1 MPAIR
6 LEGLTKTYKHGPRAV
21 DDVSL
26 EIHDG
31 EFMVLVGPSGCG
43 KSTLMKMIAGI
54 EEVSEGR
61 IFIGERDVT
70 YLDPR
75 KRDTAMVFQSYAL
88 YPHLTV
94 RGNLG
99 FGLKLRSVPKDQ
111 IERRVQEVAEV
122 LGLEEL
128 LDRKP
133 GELSGGQRQ
142 RVAMGR
148 AIAREPAA
156 FLMDEP
162 LSNLDAKLRVSMRAQ
177 LSRLHERLGVTTV
190 YVTHDQVEAM
200 TLGDRVAVLRGGVL
214 QQCDTPETLFRRP
227 VNLFVA
233 AFIGSPAMNL
243 VDATIEDGEVRFAD
257 WRLPLPAE
265 SPLRSAGSR
274 RIVLGLRPHDLALP
288 TQGTDSALPRVRVRV
303 DVVERLG
310 TETHL
315 VFAVD
320 APRVSADELREAVDA
335 DAGDDVLLADDDR
348 ATFTAV
354 VDAHHQVTVA
364 QTVELVADPARLY
377 GFDPHSGEALGG
389 EPGSV
394 ALPAWKGNP
403 HSPPAAFTSA
413 SGR

>member
-26 EIHDG
+26 EIRDG

-43 KSTLMKMIAGI
+43 KSTLMKMISGI
-54 EEVSEGR
+54 EDVSDGR

-70 YLDPR
+70 HLDPR

-99 FGLKLRSVPKDQ
+99 FGLKLRSTPKDQ
-111 IERRVQEVAEV
+111 IARRVQEVAEI

-128 LDRKP
+128 LERKP

-200 TLGDRVAVLRGGVL
+200 TLGTRVAFMRGGVL
-214 QQCDTPETLFRRP
+214 QQCDTPQRLFEQP
-227 VNLFVA
+227 ANLFVA

-243 VDATIEDGEVRFAD
+243 VEAFIEGGEARFGQ
-257 WRLPLPAE
+257 WRVALPSS
-265 SPLRSAGSR
+265 SPLRAAAGAAL
-274 RIVLGLRPHDLALP
+274 LGIRPHDL
-288 TQGTDSALPRVRVRV
+288 RV
-303 DVVERLG
+303 
-310 TETHL
+310 
-315 VFAVD
+315 
-320 APRVSADELREAVDA
+320 
-335 DAGDDVLLADDDR
+335 
-348 ATFTAV
+348 
-354 VDAHHQVTVA
+354 
-364 QTVELVADPARLY
+364 
-377 GFDPHSGEALGG
+377 
-389 EPGSV
+389 
-394 ALPAWKGNP
+394 
-403 HSPPAAFTSA
+403 
-413 SGR
+413 

>member
-6 LEGLTKTYKHGPRAV
+6 LEGLTKTYSKHGQPAV

-54 EEVSEGR
+54 EDVSDGQ
-61 IFIGERDVT
+61 IFIGDRDVT
-70 YLDPR
+70 HLDPR

-99 FGLKLRSVPKDQ
+99 FGLKLRSTPKDQ
-111 IERRVQEVAEV
+111 IASRVQEVAEI

-214 QQCDTPETLFRRP
+214 QQCDTPETLFRKP

-243 VDATIEDGEVRFAD
+243 VDVTVQDGEARFAD
-257 WRLPLPAE
+257 RRLPLPE
-265 SPLRSAGSR
+265 RLRAAKR
-274 RIVLGLRPHDLALP
+274 FVLGIRPHDFELATP
-288 TQGTDSALPRVRVRV
+288 ASDARLPRVRVKV

-315 VFAVD
+315 VFSLD
-320 APRVSADELREAVDA
+320 APRVSAEELRDAVDA
-335 DAGDDVLLADDDR
+335 GAGDDVLLADDDR

-354 VDAHHQVTVA
+354 VDAHHPVA
-364 QTVELVADPARLY
+364 AGETVELVVEPERFY
-377 GFDPHSGEALGG
+377 GFDPADGRALGA
-389 EPGSV
+389 EPSVTLEGWQGSQ
-394 ALPAWKGNP
+394 
-403 HSPPAAFTSA
+403 HSPSAAFTSA
-413 SGR
+413 TGR

>member
-6 LEGLTKTYKHGPRAV
+6 LEGLTKTYSKHGQPAV

-26 EIHDG
+26 EIQDG

-54 EEVSEGR
+54 EDVSEGH
-61 IFIGERDVT
+61 IFIGDRDVT
-70 YLDPR
+70 QLDPR

-99 FGLKLRSVPKDQ
+99 FGLKLRSTPKAQ
-111 IERRVQEVAEV
+111 IADRVLEVAEI

-177 LSRLHERLGVTTV
+177 LSRLHERLGVTTI

-200 TLGDRVAVLRGGVL
+200 TLGDRVAVLRGGLL
-214 QQCDTPETLFRRP
+214 QQCDTPENLFRRP

-243 VDATIEDGEVRFAD
+243 VDATIEDGEVHFAD
-257 WRLPLPAE
+257 WRLPLPE
-265 SPLRSAGSR
+265 RSPLRKAQR
-274 RIVLGLRPHDLALP
+274 FVLGIRPHDFELA
-288 TQGTDSALPRVRVRV
+288 SAASDPRLPRVRVKV

-315 VFAVD
+315 VFSVD
-320 APRVSADELREAVDA
+320 APRVSADELRDAVDA

-354 VDAHHQVTVA
+354 VDAHHPVQA
-364 QTVELVADPARLY
+364 GETVELVAEPERFY
-377 GFDPHSGEALGG
+377 GFDPASGRALGADA
-389 EPGSV
+389 SV
-394 ALPAWKGNP
+394 TLDEWQGTNP
-403 HSPPAAFTSA
+403 HSPSAAFTSA
-413 SGR
+413 TGR

>member
-6 LEGLTKTYKHGPRAV
+6 LEGLTKRYKSGPPAV
-21 DDVSL
+21 NEVDL
-26 EIHDG
+26 TIHDG

-43 KSTLMKMIAGI
+43 KSTMMRMIAGI
-54 EEVSEGR
+54 EEVTAGT
-61 IFIGERDVT
+61 IHIGDRDVT
-70 YLDPR
+70 RLDPR

-99 FGLKLRSVPKDQ
+99 FGLKLRGQPKPE
-111 IERRVQEVAEV
+111 IAKRVDEVARI
-122 LGLEEL
+122 LGLDEL
-128 LDRKP
+128 MDRKP

-177 LSRLHERLGVTTV
+177 LGKLHERLGITTI

-214 QQCDTPETLFRRP
+214 QQCDTPERLFERP
-227 VNLFVA
+227 ANLFVA

-243 VDATIEDGEVRFAD
+243 VEATIADGEARFAGL
-257 WRLPLPAE
+257 RIPLPVKSSLRAAE
-265 SPLRSAGSR
+265 GRTV
-274 RIVLGLRPHDLALP
+274 VLGIRPHDIDVAGP
-288 TQGTDSALPRVRVRV
+288 GVDEALPRLRVRA

-310 TETHL
+310 TETHV
-315 VFAVD
+315 VFSVEAPRVDAEALRDAVD
-320 APRVSADELREAVDA
+320 AGK
-335 DAGDDVLLADDDR
+335 GDDVLLADDDR

-354 VDAHHQVTVA
+354 IDAHEPINGGEMVD
-364 QTVELVADPARLY
+364 LVCDPARLHA
-377 GFDPHSGEALGG
+377 FDLATGAAVGE
-389 EPGSV
+389 EPQ
-394 ALPAWKGNP
+394 PAP
-403 HSPPAAFTSA
+403 EPEAVPA
-413 SGR
+413 G

>member
-26 EIHDG
+26 EIRDG

-43 KSTLMKMIAGI
+43 KSTLMKMVAGI
-54 EEVSEGR
+54 EDVSEGR
-61 IFIGERDVT
+61 IFIGDRDVT

-99 FGLKLRSVPKDQ
+99 FGLKLRSTPKDQ
-111 IERRVQEVAEV
+111 IARRVQEVAEI

-128 LDRKP
+128 LERKP

-190 YVTHDQVEAM
+190 YVTHDQAEAM

-214 QQCDTPETLFRRP
+214 QQCDTPETLFRKP

-243 VDATIEDGEVRFAD
+243 VDATVQGGEARFAD
-257 WRLPLPAE
+257 WRLPLPE
-265 SPLRSAGSR
+265 RSPLRAASKF
-274 RIVLGLRPHDLALP
+274 VLGIRPHDFEIATP
-288 TQGTDSALPRVRVRV
+288 ASDPRLPRVRVKV

-310 TETHL
+310 TETNL
-315 VFAVD
+315 VFSVD
-320 APRVSADELREAVDA
+320 APRVSADELRDAVDA

-354 VDAHHQVTVA
+354 VDAHHPVSAGETL
-364 QTVELVADPARLY
+364 ELVAEPERFY
-377 GFDPHSGEALGG
+377 GFDPASGRALGA
-389 EPGSV
+389 EPSVTLDGWEGS
-394 ALPAWKGNP
+394 NP
-403 HSPPAAFTSA
+403 HSPSAAFTSA
-413 SGR
+413 TGR

>member
-1 MPAIR
+1 MPGIR
-6 LEGLTKTYKHGPRAV
+6 LEGLTKAYKHGPLAV
-21 DDVSL
+21 DHVDL
-26 EIHDG
+26 EIRDG

-43 KSTLMKMIAGI
+43 KSTLMKMLSGI
-54 EEVSEGR
+54 EDVSAGR

-70 YLDPR
+70 HLDPR

-88 YPHLTV
+88 YPHLSV

-99 FGLKLRSVPKDQ
+99 FGLKLRGTPKAQ
-111 IERRVQEVAEV
+111 IARRVDNRT

-133 GELSGGQRQ
+133 GQLSGGQRQ

-177 LSRLHERLGVTTV
+177 LSRLHERLGITTV
-190 YVTHDQVEAM
+190 YVTHHQVEAM

-214 QQCDTPETLFRRP
+214 QQCDTPEALFARP

-243 VDATIEDGEVRFAD
+243 VEAAVEDGEVRFAGM
-257 WRLPLPAE
+257 RLPLPPG
-265 SPLRSAGSR
+265 SPLRAARGR
-274 RIVLGLRPHDLALP
+274 KIVLGIRPHDLHVAAP
-288 TQGTDSALPRVRVRV
+288 GTDPGLPPLLDRV

-315 VFAVD
+315 VFSLD
-320 APRVSADELREAVDA
+320 APRVDAEELREAVDA
-335 DAGDDVLLADDDR
+335 GGAGDEVLLADDDR
-348 ATFTAV
+348 AQFTAV
-354 VDAHHQVTVA
+354 VDAHHPVQA
-364 QTVELVADPARLY
+364 GDTVELVADADRLH
-377 GFDPHSGEALGG
+377 GFDPATGEAVGRAAQ
-389 EPGSV
+389 EAAPASS
-394 ALPAWKGNP
+394 ALRV
-403 HSPPAAFTSA
+403 
-413 SGR
+413 SGLAVLLQ

>member
-6 LEGLTKTYKHGPRAV
+6 LDGLTKTYKNGPRAV

-26 EIHDG
+26 EIRDG

-54 EEVSEGR
+54 EDVSEGQ

-70 YLDPR
+70 HLDPR

-99 FGLKLRSVPKDQ
+99 FGLKLRSTPKPQ
-111 IERRVQEVAEV
+111 IARRVQEVAEI

-214 QQCDTPETLFRRP
+214 QQCDTPEVLFRKP

-243 VDATIEDGEVRFAD
+243 VDATVEQGEARFAD
-257 WRLPLPAE
+257 WRLPLPE
-265 SPLRSAGSR
+265 RSPLRAAKR
-274 RIVLGLRPHDLALP
+274 FVLGLRPHDFELATP
-288 TQGTDSALPRVRVRV
+288 ASDPRLPRVRVKV

-320 APRVSADELREAVDA
+320 APRVSAEELRDAVDA

-354 VDAHHQVTVA
+354 VDAHHPVTA
-364 QTVELVADPARLY
+364 GETVELVAEPERFYAFDPA
-377 GFDPHSGEALGG
+377 SGRALGAESSVTLG
-389 EPGSV
+389 AWEGS
-394 ALPAWKGNP
+394 NP
-403 HSPPAAFTSA
+403 HSPSAAFTSTT
-413 SGR
+413 GR